1 LYTITYINL
10 FLLIKEKQQFKV
22 SPKTA
27 FTNKKIKKLAQS
39 KIFRYIISDMKN
51 IKPVKSTLALG
62 IAIIIVLLIKQGGE
76 AGF

>member
-1 LYTITYINL
+1 
-10 FLLIKEKQQFKV
+10 V